1 MRPQFLRRHDSPTA
15 SAVLGVVM
23 AVVIGIAGA
32 ALLVHWALCEGLC

>member
-1 MRPQFLRRHDSPTA
+1 MRPQYLRRHDSPTA

-32 ALLVHWALCEGLC
+32 LLLVHWASCPGMC